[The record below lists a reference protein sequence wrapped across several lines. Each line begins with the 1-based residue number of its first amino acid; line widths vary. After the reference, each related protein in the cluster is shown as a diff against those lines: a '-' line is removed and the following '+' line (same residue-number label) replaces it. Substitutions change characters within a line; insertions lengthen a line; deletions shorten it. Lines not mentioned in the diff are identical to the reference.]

1 MRLCFSIG
9 LRYSLVLLGFL
20 ISEEVNVR
28 TAITKQTKQK
38 RSTPPDNILAGGGSC
53 LEDNKDSLMDD
64 LHNIDI
70 LMNDLYNKDSRIRAQ
85 HKKDSHT
92 DGLQFLAV
100 EIINKRILIV
110 IQTGSP
116 SSQDS
121 DRRYGSCLIRLSFF
135 VNFFGNEKT

>member
-1 MRLCFSIG
+1 MFCLVFS
-9 LRYSLVLLGFL
+9 SLKK
-20 ISEEVNVR
+20 VN
-28 TAITKQTKQK
+28 IQTK
-38 RSTPPDNILAGGGSC
+38 PPDRILAGGGSC
-53 LEDNKDSLMDD
+53 LEDDKDSLIED
-64 LHNIDI
+64 LHNIDSLI
-70 LMNDLYNKDSRIRAQ
+70 DDLYNKDSRIRAQ

-135 VNFFGNEKT
+135 VNFFGNENN